1 MNIVSPFFFATNG
14 IRSRRNDWFFLHLIQ
29 RFFRVRVW
37 YVWHDVNKDTFD
49 ISRPVTLSFLEK
61 TKRNVITRWIIPSN
75 NTEATYLRYP
85 SKRLV
90 RIPEWMDIF
99 GYRVGFDLSKGKIP
113 RFRESNPIV
122 TSDRNDSRAKPRSR
136 HSSSRLN
143 YDHGHYSG
151 QTRLSVSTRPS
162 RLLLSRP
169 FREKRRVFVLG
180 YRLGYLGDVV
190 APDIVLSNMTG
201 RGGRVKAQIRR

>member
-1 MNIVSPFFFATNG
+1 MSTG
-14 IRSRRNDWFFLHLIQ
+14 IRSIFHVLF
-29 RFFRVRVW
+29 
-37 YVWHDVNKDTFD
+37 
-49 ISRPVTLSFLEK
+49 SFLEK

-169 FREKRRVFVLG
+169 FREKRRIRARVPSWLSWRRG
-180 YRLGYLGDVV
+180 RSWY
-190 APDIVLSNMTG
+190 VLSNMTG

>member
-1 MNIVSPFFFATNG
+1 
-14 IRSRRNDWFFLHLIQ
+14 
-29 RFFRVRVW
+29 
-37 YVWHDVNKDTFD
+37 
-49 ISRPVTLSFLEK
+49 
-61 TKRNVITRWIIPSN
+61 
-75 NTEATYLRYP
+75 
-85 SKRLV
+85 
-90 RIPEWMDIF
+90 MDIF

-113 RFRESNPIV
+113 RFRESDPIV

-169 FREKRRVFVLG
+169 FREKRRVFV
-180 YRLGYLGDVV
+180 VV
-190 APDIVLSNMTG
+190 LVILETWSLLIRFIQYDGEGRPGKGPDSKVIYVGLSMNVA
-201 RGGRVKAQIRR
+201 R